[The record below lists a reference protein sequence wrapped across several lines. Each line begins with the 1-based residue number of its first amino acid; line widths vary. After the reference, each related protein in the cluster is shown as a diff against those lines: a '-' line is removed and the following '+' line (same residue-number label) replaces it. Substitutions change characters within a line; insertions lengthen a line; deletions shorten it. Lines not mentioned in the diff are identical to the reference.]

1 MIRAPMTPGLAAAL
15 LAIAPLMVAAP
26 ARADD
31 PRLVERLYDPD
42 EVVTIQGHTN
52 VQATIR
58 FEDGEHIENVAIGD
72 SQKWQVTPNRRANLL
87 FVKPLSERA
96 ATNMTVVTDK
106 RTYLFDL
113 VASPANRNPLYVLS
127 FKYPEEPEEARQA
140 ESDASAPVP
149 GPNEIELAAAT
160 DPYAVVD
167 PAQLNFAWTT
177 RGDAKLL
184 PSSIYDDGSA
194 TFLTWAPGKPLP
206 AILVKDKKGNE
217 GPVNYAV
224 RGDVIVVD
232 GVPREIVLRS
242 GEDTATLLNQGPV
255 REPRSLA
262 QGPANATPSNS
273 IEVK

>member
-1 MIRAPMTPGLAAAL
+1 MTRALLAAAL
-15 LAIAPLMVAAP
+15 LAAAPLALAAP

-31 PRLVERLYDPD
+31 ARLVERLYSPD

-58 FEDGEHIENVAIGD
+58 FEDDEHIENVAIGD

-87 FVKPLSERA
+87 FVKPLTERA

-127 FKYPEEPEEARQA
+127 FTYPEEPEDVQQADAEGTEA
-140 ESDASAPVP
+140 DGPTPV
-149 GPNEIELAAAT
+149 ELAAAT

-167 PAQLNFAWTT
+167 PALLNHAWGK
-177 RGDAKLL
+177 RGDRKLL
-184 PSSIYDDGSA
+184 PAAIYDDGNA
-194 TFLTWAPGKPLP
+194 TFLTWPAGTPLP
-206 AILVKDKKGNE
+206 AILIKDHKGDE

-242 GEDTATLLNQGPV
+242 GEDSATLLNQGPV
-255 REPRSLA
+255 REPQPRSLA
-262 QGPANATPSNS
+262 QGPANSN
-273 IEVK
+273 EVK

>member
-1 MIRAPMTPGLAAAL
+1 MTRALLAAAL
-15 LAIAPLMVAAP
+15 LAAAPLSLATPV
-26 ARADD
+26 RADD
-31 PRLVERLYDPD
+31 ARLVERHYNPD

-58 FEDGEHIENVAIGD
+58 FEDDEHIENVAIGD

-87 FVKPLSERA
+87 FLKPLTERA

-113 VASPANRNPLYVLS
+113 VASPANRNPVYVLS
-127 FKYPEEPEEARQA
+127 FSYPEEPEEVQQA
-140 ESDASAPVP
+140 GAEGAAPEAD
-149 GPNEIELAAAT
+149 GPTSVELAAAS

-167 PAQLNFAWTT
+167 PAQLNFAWST

-184 PSSIYDDGSA
+184 PASVYDDGNA
-194 TFLTWAPGKPLP
+194 TFLSWSAGTPLP
-206 AILVKDKKGNE
+206 AILIKDHKGDE

-224 RGDVIVVD
+224 RGDVIVVE

-242 GEDTATLLNQGPV
+242 GEDIATLLNQGPV
-255 REPRSLA
+255 RNPKPRSLA
-262 QGPANATPSNS
+262 QGPANST
-273 IEVK
+273 EVK